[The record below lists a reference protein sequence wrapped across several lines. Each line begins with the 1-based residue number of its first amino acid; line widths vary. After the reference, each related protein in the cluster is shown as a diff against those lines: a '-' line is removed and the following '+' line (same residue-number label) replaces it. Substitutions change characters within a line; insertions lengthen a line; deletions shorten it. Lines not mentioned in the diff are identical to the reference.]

1 MLKYENNNLKNDLL
15 SISHCM
21 NEERAPYNKQY
32 SSVNTCATLKTE
44 SEQLLSDRLYI
55 SNKNLHEA
63 ILQVDNLSK
72 KNKEILDKNTTLTS

>member
-15 SISHCM
+15 SLSHCI

-44 SEQLLSDRLYI
+44 S
-55 SNKNLHEA
+55 
-63 ILQVDNLSK
+63 
-72 KNKEILDKNTTLTS
+72 